1 MSDISRA
8 LRRRTLASLASFAAL
23 AAAPTTLVAATRGTG
38 APGRFEAVAVD
49 PRDARPAALQ
59 AALEPLRNQAVLV
72 NFWATWC
79 EPCRAE
85 MPALV
90 RLDAAEAGLALLTV
104 AVADREGD
112 VRRFFAA
119 RGLDPLVVA
128 DPEQVIARAWDVRFL
143 PTTFL
148 LDASHRPRHRI
159 RGELDWNDPAVRER
173 VMTLV
178 APPNDPTPH

>member
-1 MSDISRA
+1 MSDIRRA
-8 LRRRTLASLASFAAL
+8 LRRHALASLAGFAAL
-23 AAAPTTLVAATRGTG
+23 AAAPKTLSAATRDMG
-38 APGRFEAVAVD
+38 APGRFEAVDAPNAV
-49 PRDARPAALQ
+49 PAALH
-59 AALEPLRNQAVLV
+59 AALEPLRNRAVLV

-85 MPALV
+85 MPALAG
-90 RLDAAEAGLALLTV
+90 LDAAETNLALLTV
-104 AVADREGD
+104 AVADRDGD

-119 RGLDPLVVA
+119 HRIDPLVVA

-173 VMTLV
+173 VMTLM